1 MTDIIQSMRIPVDL
15 QTGITV
21 QMQRAKLMKGDKKAN
36 RIVAVLSDGG
46 KAVDLTGCTAAGGFY
61 RPSDRAEIR
70 LEGEIAGNEASVQLK
85 DACYAES
92 GSYELRIKLIKDE
105 VERTILCIAG
115 EVHASGSGAYL
126 DVDNVIPS
134 IDDIIAQYQ
143 TMQQVTEEAREA
155 ARNAEVW
162 AEAST
167 DAKTLE
173 AGEEAYVTVTDVDG
187 VRYIQFGIPRG
198 QTGPQGIPGISPE
211 ISVQK
216 INGGHR
222 VTVKD
227 AQGEKSFEILDGSTA
242 KVSYVRIPFSILTG
256 SAWNYNADGIYEL
269 NIQVPDMPESDGD
282 VFLDVSGISSANAQ
296 AYRDEY
302 RKIWSV
308 KTYAGGVTIQALS
321 VPMMDLKMIAG
332 VFVWAT

>member
-1 MTDIIQSMRIPVDL
+1 MIDIKDGIKSIEMTIVVESKPIV
-15 QTGITV
+15 
-21 QMQRAKLMKGDKKAN
+21 MQYEGMSGAKGDTGPQGVQGP
-36 RIVAVLSDGG
+36 RG
-46 KAVDLTGCTAAGGFY
+46 LTG
-61 RPSDRAEIR
+61 P
-70 LEGEIAGNEASVQLK
+70 Q
-85 DACYAES
+85 
-92 GSYELRIKLIKDE
+92 
-105 VERTILCIAG
+105 
-115 EVHASGSGAYL
+115 
-126 DVDNVIPS
+126 
-134 IDDIIAQYQ
+134 
-143 TMQQVTEEAREA
+143 
-155 ARNAEVW
+155 
-162 AEAST
+162 
-167 DAKTLE
+167 
-173 AGEEAYVTVTDVDG
+173 
-187 VRYIQFGIPRG
+187 
-198 QTGPQGIPGISPE
+198 GPQGIPGISPE

-227 AQGEKSFEILDGSTA
+227 AQGEKSFEVLDGSGTA

-308 KTYAGGVTIQALS
+308 KTYAGGVAIQALS